1 MTRMVLAASI
11 ILLQASLSI
20 AQAQSVVPPPLAQVE
35 ALRVGQPVASGERVG
50 LRVKIVP
57 REGIKIYAPG
67 ERTYKPV
74 ALTLERTAGVTA
86 GKPVYPRATVA
97 TFEGE
102 RVRVYS
108 GTFEIAQPVRVTGT
122 AGSTVRIAGTL
133 EYQACDDVMC
143 YRPVKV
149 SLGWDV
155 RVR

>member
-1 MTRMVLAASI
+1 MLLAAII
-11 ILLQASLSI
+11 ILCTSPLAIPQT
-20 AQAQSVVPPPLAQVE
+20 QSVAPPALAHVE
-35 ALRVGQPVASGERVG
+35 ALPVTRPVASGERIG
-50 LRVKIVP
+50 LRVKVVP
-57 REGIKIYAPG
+57 REGIRIYAPG
-67 ERTYKPV
+67 EQTYKPV
-74 ALTLERTAGVTA
+74 ALTLDKAVGVTA

-102 RVRVYS
+102 QVRVYS

-122 AGSTVRIAGTL
+122 AGSTIRIAGTL